1 MKEVEKIRRGVRV
14 RVQSQMS
21 GRRERMKVAALRK
34 TKLATQTDGI
44 VSAKQQKID
53 IMS

>member
-1 MKEVEKIRRGVRV
+1 MREVEKIRRGVRA

-21 GRRERMKVAALRK
+21 SCRERTKVVMLRQ